1 MSTSKLRQLPD
12 GVTFDAFNETIKDAE
27 EGKKEREELK
37 AQLKTLQ
44 ANTSNLFKVILAS
57 WSFIA

>member
-1 MSTSKLRQLPD
+1 MLTSKLRQLPD
-12 GVTFDAFNETIKDAE
+12 GVTFHAFIEPIKDAE
-27 EGKKEREELK
+27 ESKKERIEMKAELK
-37 AQLKTLQ
+37 ILQ

>member
-27 EGKKEREELK
+27 EGKKERE
-37 AQLKTLQ
+37 
-44 ANTSNLFKVILAS
+44 
-57 WSFIA
+57 

>member
-12 GVTFDAFNETIKDAE
+12 GVTFDAFNESIKDAE
-27 EGKKEREELK
+27 ESKKEREEMKAELK
-37 AQLKTLQ
+37 ILQ
-44 ANTSNLFKVILAS
+44 ANTSNLFKVFLAS